1 MRAHGLYLLGFVA
14 QIHQLVA
21 VCFAGRDV
29 LFGLALRQ
37 TLQVVGGAANS
48 TTCWTRCGRGFFVF
62 VASAAFGGGFSFGGF
77 LVATAA
83 VSRRGLGL
91 AVWALLAHQSA
102 ARLLAIRGAV
112 AFPVAQRFFADT
124 FAFWGWVGA
133 FSVAL
138 GFLAHGVALGAST
151 FLAVLH
157 WAADFTLGLVTLD
170 GALAAPKL
178 LAAGGAAGLFADRFT
193 YLVAHR
199 GVALPLA
206 LGVAVTSFSTI
217 TSRAIARGRSEGHEG

>member
-1 MRAHGLYLLGFVA
+1 M
-14 QIHQLVA
+14 
-21 VCFAGRDV
+21 
-29 LFGLALRQ
+29 
-37 TLQVVGGAANS
+37 
-48 TTCWTRCGRGFFVF
+48 
-62 VASAAFGGGFSFGGF
+62 
-77 LVATAA
+77 
-83 VSRRGLGL
+83 
-91 AVWALLAHQSA
+91 AVWALLAHQST

-112 AFPVAQRFFADT
+112 ALPVAQRFFAHT
-124 FAFWGWVGA
+124 FAFWRWVGA

-151 FLAVLH
+151 FLAMLH

-206 LGVAVTSFSTI
+206 FGVAVTSFSTI
-217 TSRAIARGRSEGHEG
+217 TSGAIAGGRREGHEG

>member
-29 LFGLALRQ
+29 LFGLALGQ
-37 TLQVVGGAANS
+37 TLQVVGGAANG
-48 TTCWTRCGRGFFVF
+48 TTCWTRCGRCFFVF
-62 VASAAFGGGFSFGGF
+62 VASAAFGGGFSLGGF

-91 AVWALLAHQSA
+91 AVWALLAHQST

-112 AFPVAQRFFADT
+112 ALPVAQRFFAHT
-124 FAFWGWVGA
+124 FAFWRWVGA

-151 FLAVLH
+151 FLAMLH

-178 LAAGGAAGLFADRFT
+178 LAAGGAAWLFADWFAN
-193 YLVAHR
+193 LVADW

-217 TSRAIARGRSEGHEG
+217 TSGAIAGGRREGHEG

>member
-1 MRAHGLYLLGFVA
+1 
-14 QIHQLVA
+14 
-21 VCFAGRDV
+21 
-29 LFGLALRQ
+29 
-37 TLQVVGGAANS
+37 LQVVGGAANG
-48 TTCWTRCGRGFFVF
+48 TTCWTRYSRGFLVF
-62 VASAAFGGGFSFGGF
+62 VASAAFGGGFSLGGFSLGGF

-91 AVWALLAHQSA
+91 AVRALFAHQSA

-112 AFPVAQRFFADT
+112 ALPVAQRFFAHT

-151 FLAVLH
+151 FLAMLH
-157 WAADFTLGLVTLD
+157 WAADFALGLVTLD

-178 LAAGGAAGLFADRFT
+178 LAAGGAAGLFANRFT
-193 YLVAHR
+193 YLVAHG

-206 LGVAVTSFSTI
+206 LGVAVTSFSAI
-217 TSRAIARGRSEGHEG
+217 TSGAIAGGRCEGHEG

>member
-1 MRAHGLYLLGFVA
+1 M
-14 QIHQLVA
+14 
-21 VCFAGRDV
+21 
-29 LFGLALRQ
+29 
-37 TLQVVGGAANS
+37 
-48 TTCWTRCGRGFFVF
+48 
-62 VASAAFGGGFSFGGF
+62 
-77 LVATAA
+77 
-83 VSRRGLGL
+83 
-91 AVWALLAHQSA
+91 
-102 ARLLAIRGAV
+102 
-112 AFPVAQRFFADT
+112 AFPVAQWFFAYT

-151 FLAVLH
+151 FLAMLH

-206 LGVAVTSFSTI
+206 FGVAVTSFSTI
-217 TSRAIARGRSEGHEG
+217 TSGAIAGGRREGHEG